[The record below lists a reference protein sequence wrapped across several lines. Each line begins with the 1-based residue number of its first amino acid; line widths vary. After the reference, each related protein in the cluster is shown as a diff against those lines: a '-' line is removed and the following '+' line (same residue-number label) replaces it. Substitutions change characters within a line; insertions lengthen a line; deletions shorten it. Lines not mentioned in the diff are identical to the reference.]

1 MPFYW
6 PARPRCRC
14 VRVLRHAHR
23 PVRANA
29 TSALDV
35 HHDSWIYVV
44 LARLHRCR
52 SRACRAMPGLASW
65 PLALASCVCIG
76 AGARAPH
83 VPLSIIVLTYC
94 MELVVARTR
103 HPVAVPSAN
112 LFISD
117 LLTRRTSLT
126 DNTTSPAK
134 VSIKSQCYGTSII
147 HLTHTNV
154 GTRKAARQRG
164 GGWRR
169 RSQLPGR
176 NRSQRP
182 RANFFKR
189 RHAGET
195 GSERSSF
202 RDNNRSCTP
211 AQSKNMG
218 G

>member
-1 MPFYW
+1 
-6 PARPRCRC
+6 
-14 VRVLRHAHR
+14 
-23 PVRANA
+23 
-29 TSALDV
+29 
-35 HHDSWIYVV
+35 
-44 LARLHRCR
+44 LARSAESGDKEGREGPHAAAT
-52 SRACRAMPGLASW
+52 RAEVQRQGGHGFSYGWGRPKTGETRAADTPAARRNGEQGTVHVHSKASVVSQS
-65 PLALASCVCIG
+65 PAFIG
-76 AGARAPH
+76 
-83 VPLSIIVLTYC
+83 I
-94 MELVVARTR
+94 
-103 HPVAVPSAN
+103 
-112 LFISD
+112 
-117 LLTRRTSLT
+117 SLT

>member
-1 MPFYW
+1 MAPVSIIFLSMRRPTLSAEVFVQVSIVSRGIALKIAICKGNSRAKMIRAPKSFRDRSLLSTLATEKKIRFYQ
-6 PARPRCRC
+6 
-14 VRVLRHAHR
+14 RVLCNCFTNVTEA
-23 PVRANA
+23 
-29 TSALDV
+29 
-35 HHDSWIYVV
+35 
-44 LARLHRCR
+44 
-52 SRACRAMPGLASW
+52 
-65 PLALASCVCIG
+65 
-76 AGARAPH
+76 
-83 VPLSIIVLTYC
+83 
-94 MELVVARTR
+94 
-103 HPVAVPSAN
+103 
-112 LFISD
+112 
-117 LLTRRTSLT
+117 SLT

-182 RANFFKR
+182 RASFFKR